1 MAKSNNSKEQ
11 DIHEKENKQ
20 RKSTPSESGGVD
32 KKLSGPNFPAT

>member
-20 RKSTPSESGGVD
+20 RKSTPSESDGVD